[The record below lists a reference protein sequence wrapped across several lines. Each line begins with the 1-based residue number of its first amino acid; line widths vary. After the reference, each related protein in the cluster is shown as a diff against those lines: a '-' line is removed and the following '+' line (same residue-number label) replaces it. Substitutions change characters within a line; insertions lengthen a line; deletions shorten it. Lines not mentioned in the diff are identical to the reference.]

1 MARQL
6 THMRSKPEAADSGPG
21 AGKPSMLGEWL
32 AEAATGDRAA
42 FAALIRVFRPEVQR
56 VALRLVGNHE
66 DAEDIAQDTFIRGWG
81 GLSRLIEAHGSAP
94 AAAPKL
100 GPWLMGIAVH
110 LVRDLQRQRSRG
122 PRRESA
128 ARVLE
133 LEASLRAQVTDEPD
147 ARGKARE
154 TQALLRAA
162 IDSLPDRLR
171 VAIVLRAF
179 EGLGYDTIAEI
190 TGVRSATARTQVA
203 QARKALRRILSTSLD
218 LSLGPRPEE
227 DRP

>member
-1 MARQL
+1 MERL
-6 THMRSKPEAADSGPG
+6 VI
-21 AGKPSMLGEWL
+21 SMQGDPKTPRHDFLGEPSPLADWL
-32 AEAATGDRAA
+32 RKAAGGDRTA
-42 FAALIRVFRPEVQR
+42 FASLIRVFRPEVQR

-66 DAEDIAQDTFIRGWG
+66 DAEDVAQDTFIRGWA
-81 GLSRLIEAHGSAP
+81 GLERLIDQSGSAE
-94 AAAPKL
+94 AAAKKL

-110 LVRDLQRQRSRG
+110 LVRDIQRKRSRA

-133 LEASLRAQVTDEPD
+133 LEASLRARAADQPD

-154 TQALLRAA
+154 AQALLRAA

-179 EGLGYDTIAEI
+179 EGLEYSTIAEI
-190 TGVRSATARTQVA
+190 TGVRAATARTQVA
-203 QARKALRRILSTSLD
+203 QARKGLRRILSASLD
-218 LSLGPRPEE
+218 FDLGIHPEGE
-227 DRP
+227 EA